1 MTQVK
6 FQNRLINKL
15 GLALAVV
22 LVFSVA
28 LSSFLNYSTFQ
39 KNYRQLLQ
47 DRVQI
52 VLDDTRFAVE
62 YGLGLGLKL
71 DEQTQIGALLTKAL
85 ESDENIDAVMVVN
98 NQSEVLFERG
108 NMESAREGLLRWQQ
122 SPTSGEVVELDHQ
135 LVFSMALTNSFDQ
148 AAGYLVLFYDQS
160 EYSVFQRGVT
170 EKLIQYAG
178 MVVGVAILCGLLIIY
193 LILRPTL
200 HSLSRMLTSL
210 SQLQEGEKS
219 RLTRKTAT
227 TRTEQQV
234 VALQKLYQGES
245 IPEQEKEEDVK
256 VKGNLLILA
265 TTITLIVV
273 ATVVS
278 AWLQLGVFKQ
288 ELRPQEQKKALEISN
303 QIAEN
308 IDYLLDIGV
317 PFDRIRGLEQE
328 FRALQ
333 STQTDLQLIALQMS
347 DGQLRHQSGDILSSK
362 PLEQQFNLYRQP
374 ILYEGEM
381 LADVVIGIDPQAMEE
396 SLKEI
401 SFDILAVIAVAG
413 LLAGELIL
421 FIVSYTITTPMIS
434 LQRIIQKAIR
444 GDFSQVMDI
453 SFKDEVG
460 MLGSKLNQL
469 MGNLRNRVTGA
480 GNPSGKTR
488 VLKSSSLNFVR
499 PPLFLLV
506 FSESMSLSFF
516 PIYVESMYE
525 PIAGLSK
532 SLVISLPIS
541 AFMAIWALSLPMA
554 GQWSD
559 NVGRRKAFII
569 GALLTA
575 VGLAASGFVDNFY
588 HLLVVRCF
596 TAVGYAI
603 VFITAQG
610 LVTDNTDSSNRT
622 KGMATFLSG
631 FFSGLL
637 CGAAI
642 GGILADRI
650 GFDATFYLSA
660 AMSLASALFVAQF
673 FTNKGRSDAPPTK
686 LAWQDFAVLM
696 KNRYFL
702 VITLFSAIPAKITL
716 TGFLYYAVPLY
727 MQLNLFESQSSTGRI
742 LMAYG
747 LAIIL
752 VTPLSARIV
761 DHYDQKKLFICLGGM
776 MAGVALVALYLVPSI
791 HGVLLAI
798 LLIGIGHAIGV
809 APQLSL
815 LTELTQD
822 DVRLSTGKVVGIYRM
837 TERVGNMAG
846 PILAAALIA
855 ALGFNVAFLWFAG
868 FLFINAVIMLVFLT
882 VSTLVRRKA
891 VEVMR

>member
-1 MTQVK
+1 MIHVK

-15 GLALAVV
+15 GFALAVV
-22 LVFSVA
+22 LIFSVA
-28 LSSFLNYSTFQ
+28 LSSFLNYATFH

-71 DEQTQIGALLTKAL
+71 NEQTQIGALLTKAL
-85 ESDENIDAVMVVN
+85 GSDELINAVIVVN
-98 NQSEVLFERG
+98 NQSEVLFEQG
-108 NMESAREGLLRWQQ
+108 NTELAREGLLQWQQ
-122 SPTSGEVVELDHQ
+122 APVLGEVVELDDQ

-148 AAGYLVLFYDQS
+148 TEGRLILFYDQS
-160 EYSVFQRGVT
+160 EHSAFERS
-170 EKLIQYAG
+170 LIERLGQYAG
-178 MVVGVAILCGLLIIY
+178 IVVGVAILVGLLIIH

-200 HSLSRMLTSL
+200 RSLSRMLTSL
-210 SQLQEGEKS
+210 SQLQDGQNS
-219 RLTRKTAT
+219 RLTDKTAT
-227 TRTEQQV
+227 TQTEQQV

-245 IPEQEKEEDVK
+245 IPEQEKVADAK
-256 VKGNLLILA
+256 AKGNWLILG
-265 TTITLIVV
+265 TTITLIIV

-278 AWLQLGVFKQ
+278 AWLQLGIFKQ
-288 ELRPQEQKKALEISN
+288 ELRPQEQKKALEISS

-308 IDYLLDIGV
+308 IDYLLEIGV
-317 PFDRIRGLEQE
+317 PFDRIRGMEQE
-328 FRALQ
+328 FQALQ
-333 STQTDLQLIALQMS
+333 STQPDLQLIALQMS
-347 DGQLRHQSGDILSSK
+347 DGQLRYQSGDITSSE
-362 PLEQQFNLYRQP
+362 PLEEQFNLYRYP
-374 ILYEGEM
+374 ILYQGEG
-381 LADVVIGIDPQAMEE
+381 LADVVIGIDPLAMEE

-401 SFDILAVIAVAG
+401 SLDILAVIAVAG

-434 LQRIIQKAIR
+434 LQRIIQRATR

-460 MLGSKLNQL
+460 MLGQKLNQL
-469 MGNLRNRVTGA
+469 MANLRNRVTGA
-480 GNPSGKTR
+480 GDKTDKTR

-532 SLVISLPIS
+532 SMVISLPIS
-541 AFMAIWALSLPMA
+541 AFMAVWALSLPLA

-575 VGLAASGFVDNFY
+575 VGLVASGMVDNFY

-596 TAVGYAI
+596 TAIGYAI

-642 GGILADRI
+642 GGILSDRI

-673 FTNKGRSDAPPTK
+673 FTNKEKSDKPPTK
-686 LAWQDFAVLM
+686 LAWRDFTILM
-696 KNRYFL
+696 KNRYFIA
-702 VITLFSAIPAKITL
+702 ITLFSAIPAKITL

-727 MQLNLFESQSSTGRI
+727 MQLNLAESQSSTGRI

-761 DHYDQKKLFICLGGM
+761 DHYNQKKLFICLGGLV
-776 MAGVALVALYLVPSI
+776 AGVALAALYMIPSI

-798 LLIGIGHAIGV
+798 MLIGIGHAIGV
-809 APQLSL
+809 APQISL
-815 LTELTQD
+815 LTELMQHD
-822 DVRLSTGKVVGIYRM
+822 ARLSMGKVIGIYRM
-837 TERVGNMAG
+837 VERVGNFAG
-846 PILAAALIA
+846 PILAAVLIA
-855 ALGFNVAFLWFAG
+855 ALGFNMAFLWFAG
-868 FLFINAVIMLVFLT
+868 FLFINAVIMLTFLT
-882 VSTLVRRKA
+882 VMSLLPKKA
-891 VEVMR
+891 VETT

>member
-1 MTQVK
+1 MIHVK

-15 GLALAVV
+15 GFALAVV
-22 LVFSVA
+22 LIFSVA
-28 LSSFLNYSTFQ
+28 LSSFLNYATFH

-71 DEQTQIGALLTKAL
+71 NEQTQIGALLTKAL
-85 ESDENIDAVMVVN
+85 ESDELINAVIVVN
-98 NQSEVLFERG
+98 NQMEVLFEQG
-108 NMESAREGLLRWQQ
+108 NTELAREGLLQWKQA
-122 SPTSGEVVELDHQ
+122 PVLGEAVELDDQ

-148 AAGYLVLFYDQS
+148 TEGRLILFYDQS
-160 EYSVFQRGVT
+160 EHSAFERS
-170 EKLIQYAG
+170 LIERLGQYAG
-178 MVVGVAILCGLLIIY
+178 MVVGVAILVGLLIIH

-200 HSLSRMLTSL
+200 RSLSRMLTSL
-210 SQLQEGEKS
+210 SQLQDGQDS
-219 RLTRKTAT
+219 RLTDKTAT
-227 TRTEQQV
+227 TQTEQQV

-245 IPEQEKEEDVK
+245 IPEQEKVEDAK
-256 VKGNLLILA
+256 AKGNWLILG
-265 TTITLIVV
+265 TTITLIIV

-278 AWLQLGVFKQ
+278 AWLQLGIFKQ
-288 ELRPQEQKKALEISN
+288 ELRPQEQKKALEISS

-308 IDYLLDIGV
+308 IDYLLEIGV
-317 PFDRIRGLEQE
+317 PFDRIRGMEQE
-328 FRALQ
+328 FQALQ
-333 STQTDLQLIALQMS
+333 STQPDLQLIALQMS
-347 DGQLRHQSGDILSSK
+347 DGQLRYQSGDITSSE
-362 PLEQQFNLYRQP
+362 PLEEQFNLYRYP
-374 ILYEGEM
+374 ILYQGEG
-381 LADVVIGIDPQAMEE
+381 LADVVIGIDPLAMEE

-401 SFDILAVIAVAG
+401 SLDILAVIAVAG

-421 FIVSYTITTPMIS
+421 FIVNYTITTPMIS
-434 LQRIIQKAIR
+434 LQRIIQRATR
-444 GDFSQVMDI
+444 GDFSQVMDV

-460 MLGSKLNQL
+460 MLGQKLNQL
-469 MGNLRNRVTGA
+469 MANLRNRVTGA
-480 GNPSGKTR
+480 GDKTDKTR
-488 VLKSSSLNFVR
+488 VLKSSGLNFVR

-532 SLVISLPIS
+532 SMVISLPIS
-541 AFMAIWALSLPMA
+541 AFMAVWALSLPLA

-575 VGLAASGFVDNFY
+575 VGLVASGMVDNFY

-596 TAVGYAI
+596 TAIGYAI

-610 LVTDNTDSSNRT
+610 LVTDNTDLSNRT

-642 GGILADRI
+642 GGILSDRI

-673 FTNKGRSDAPPTK
+673 FTNKEKSDKPPTK
-686 LAWQDFAVLM
+686 LAWRDFTILM
-696 KNRYFL
+696 QNRYFIA
-702 VITLFSAIPAKITL
+702 ITLFSAIPAKITL

-727 MQLNLFESQSSTGRI
+727 MQLNLAESQSSTGRI

-761 DHYDQKKLFICLGGM
+761 DHYNQKKLFICLGGLI
-776 MAGVALVALYLVPSI
+776 AGVALAALYLIPNI

-798 LLIGIGHAIGV
+798 MLIGIGHAIGV
-809 APQLSL
+809 APQISL
-815 LTELTQD
+815 LTELMQHD
-822 DVRLSTGKVVGIYRM
+822 ARLSMGKVIGIYRM
-837 TERVGNMAG
+837 VERVGNFAG
-846 PILAAALIA
+846 PILAAVLIA
-855 ALGFNVAFLWFAG
+855 ALGFNMAFLWFAG
-868 FLFINAVIMLVFLT
+868 FLFINAIIMLTFLT
-882 VSTLVRRKA
+882 VMSLLPKKA
-891 VEVMR
+891 VETT

>member
-1 MTQVK
+1 MTHVK

-15 GLALAVV
+15 ALALAVV

-47 DRVQI
+47 NRVQI

-71 DEQTQIGALLTKAL
+71 NEQTQIGALLTQAL
-85 ESDENIDAVMVVN
+85 ESDEFINAVIVVN
-98 NQSEVLFERG
+98 NQSEVLFEQG
-108 NMESAREGLLRWQQ
+108 DTELARKVLLQWQQ
-122 SPTSGEVVELDHQ
+122 APVSGEAVELDDQ

-148 AAGYLVLFYDQS
+148 TEGHLILFYDQS
-160 EYSVFQRGVT
+160 EYSAFQRSVT
-170 EKLIQYAG
+170 ERLAQYAG
-178 MVVGVAILCGLLIIY
+178 MVIGVAIFAGLLIIY

-200 HSLSRMLTSL
+200 RSLSRMLTSL
-210 SQLQEGEKS
+210 SQLQDGQKS
-219 RLTRKTAT
+219 RLTRKTAAT
-227 TRTEQQV
+227 QTEQQV
-234 VALQKLYQGES
+234 VALQKLYQGKS
-245 IPEQEKEEDVK
+245 IPEQEKAEDVK
-256 VKGNLLILA
+256 AKGNWLILG
-265 TTITLIVV
+265 TTLTLIIV

-278 AWLQLGVFKQ
+278 AWLQLDVFKQ
-288 ELRPQEQKKALEISN
+288 ELRPQEEKKALEISS

-308 IDYLLDIGV
+308 IDYLLEIGV

-328 FRALQ
+328 FQALQ
-333 STQTDLQLIALQMS
+333 STQPDLQLIALQMS
-347 DGQLRHQSGDILSSK
+347 DGQLRYQSGDIPSSK
-362 PLEQQFNLYRQP
+362 PLEEQFNLYRYP
-374 ILYEGEM
+374 ILYQGDG
-381 LADVVIGIDPQAMEE
+381 LADVVIGIDPLVMEE

-421 FIVSYTITTPMIS
+421 FIVSYTITTPMTS

-460 MLGSKLNQL
+460 MLGHKLNQL
-469 MGNLRNRVTGA
+469 LGNLRSRVTGTEDKT
-480 GNPSGKTR
+480 GKTR

-532 SLVISLPIS
+532 SMVISLPIS

-596 TAVGYAI
+596 TAIGYAI

-673 FTNKGRSDAPPTK
+673 FTNKEKSDTPPTK
-686 LAWQDFAVLM
+686 LAWRDFTILM
-696 KNRYFL
+696 KNRYFIA
-702 VITLFSAIPAKITL
+702 ITLFSAIPAKITL

-727 MQLNLFESQSSTGRI
+727 MQLNLAESQSSTGRI

-761 DHYDQKKLFICLGGM
+761 DHYNQKKLFICLGGL
-776 MAGVALVALYLVPSI
+776 MAGIALVALYLIPSI

-798 LLIGIGHAIGV
+798 MLIGIGHAIGV
-809 APQLSL
+809 APQISL
-815 LTELTQD
+815 LTELMQD
-822 DVRLSTGKVVGIYRM
+822 DVRLSMGKVIGIYRM
-837 TERVGNMAG
+837 TERVGNIAG
-846 PILAAALIA
+846 PILAALLIA

-868 FLFINAVIMLVFLT
+868 FLFINAVIMLTFLAA
-882 VSTLVRRKA
+882 VTLFPRKA
-891 VEVMR
+891 VEVT